1 MAAPPAL
8 ARMQNLTALVAS
20 YLRPWQRH
28 GVSQAL
34 VDEAHL
40 RWADY
45 RDRDWG
51 KFVPLGRANNR
62 LLRVNILAGRLHYY
76 TCTSERASPKR
87 YARERIALELLQAAL
102 KAHAPLPDVDLV
114 LSISDRPTVP
124 RALSGSTPPLVF
136 AYARTG
142 RHLSVPFP
150 PVTFAPGHWA
160 SLHRQ
165 LGSYPPL
172 ERRNPQVLWRG
183 SCNSLC
189 DGRQC
194 TAQHDAHLLDRR
206 ALLVAGARC
215 PALADVGITK
225 RHKHCGGFAPKE
237 AVAMRDHAAY
247 AYLAHVDGNGF
258 SGRLD
263 ELLTLGGVLLKQ
275 DSPFEAFYYPL
286 LTRGVH
292 YSPLRRDLSDL
303 CATAAA
309 LRADPRRAAALA
321 AAAAGF
327 VRDVLAPDAVL
338 AYVAALLRGY
348 AALQRFTP
356 RLHPRAVPWVPAE
369 ATLEARAGPSKGRR
383 PPWRAGSRAAG
394 GCSTRLCCR
403 RHPRACTNASAST
416 RRLQL

>member
-142 RHLSVPFP
+142 RHETGRLSVLGGALPSENRP
-150 PVTFAPGHWA
+150 AA
-160 SLHRQ
+160 S
-165 LGSYPPL
+165 
-172 ERRNPQVLWRG
+172 RRPRK
-183 SCNSLC
+183 
-189 DGRQC
+189 GRQNN
-194 TAQHDAHLLDRR
+194 T
-206 ALLVAGARC
+206 
-215 PALADVGITK
+215 
-225 RHKHCGGFAPKE
+225 
-237 AVAMRDHAAY
+237 
-247 AYLAHVDGNGF
+247 
-258 SGRLD
+258 
-263 ELLTLGGVLLKQ
+263 
-275 DSPFEAFYYPL
+275 
-286 LTRGVH
+286 
-292 YSPLRRDLSDL
+292 
-303 CATAAA
+303 
-309 LRADPRRAAALA
+309 
-321 AAAAGF
+321 
-327 VRDVLAPDAVL
+327 
-338 AYVAALLRGY
+338 
-348 AALQRFTP
+348 
-356 RLHPRAVPWVPAE
+356 
-369 ATLEARAGPSKGRR
+369 
-383 PPWRAGSRAAG
+383 
-394 GCSTRLCCR
+394 
-403 RHPRACTNASAST
+403 
-416 RRLQL
+416 

>member
-1 MAAPPAL
+1 ME
-8 ARMQNLTALVAS
+8 NLTALAAS
-20 YLRPWQRH
+20 YLRPWQLH

-87 YARERIALELLQAAL
+87 YARERIALELLQTVL
-102 KAHAPLPDVDLV
+102 DAHAPLPDVDLV

-124 RALSGSTPPLVF
+124 RALTGGTPPLVF

-150 PVTFAPGHWA
+150 PVTFAPRHWA
-160 SLHRQ
+160 SLHGR

-172 ERRNPQVLWRG
+172 ERRKPQVLWRG

-215 PALADVGITK
+215 PALADVGVTK
-225 RHKHCGGFAPKE
+225 RHKHCAGFAPKE
-237 AVAMRDHAAY
+237 AVAMRGHAAY

-286 LTRGVH
+286 LQSGVH
-292 YSPLRRDLSDL
+292 YAPLRRDLSDL

-356 RLHPRAVPWVPAE
+356 RLHPKATPWVPAE
-369 ATLEARAGPSKGRR
+369 ATLGARKGRR
-383 PPWRAGSRAAG
+383 TPRRVGSRAAG
-394 GCSTRLCCR
+394 GCTTSLCCR
-403 RHPRACTNASAST
+403 RHPRACTMNASASA
-416 RRLQL
+416 RRELPS

>member
-1 MAAPPAL
+1 
-8 ARMQNLTALVAS
+8 MQNLTALVAS

-165 LGSYPPL
+165 LGSYPLL
-172 ERRNPQVLWRG
+172 ERRKPQVLWRG

-206 ALLVAGARC
+206 ALPRPRRRG
-215 PALADVGITK
+215 
-225 RHKHCGGFAPKE
+225 HHE
-237 AVAMRDHAAY
+237 AAQA
-247 AYLAHVDGNGF
+247 
-258 SGRLD
+258 
-263 ELLTLGGVLLKQ
+263 
-275 DSPFEAFYYPL
+275 
-286 LTRGVH
+286 
-292 YSPLRRDLSDL
+292 LRRF
-303 CATAAA
+303 
-309 LRADPRRAAALA
+309 RA
-321 AAAAGF
+321 
-327 VRDVLAPDAVL
+327 
-338 AYVAALLRGY
+338 
-348 AALQRFTP
+348 
-356 RLHPRAVPWVPAE
+356 
-369 ATLEARAGPSKGRR
+369 
-383 PPWRAGSRAAG
+383 
-394 GCSTRLCCR
+394 
-403 RHPRACTNASAST
+403 
-416 RRLQL
+416 

>member
-1 MAAPPAL
+1 MKERARPPLSVSNLSGL
-8 ARMQNLTALVAS
+8 AAS
-20 YLRPWQRH
+20 YLRPWQLY

-51 KFVPLGRANNR
+51 KFVPLGRTNNR

-76 TCTSERASPKR
+76 TCTSARASPKR
-87 YARERIALELLQAAL
+87 YARERIVLELLQAVL
-102 KAHAPLPDVDLV
+102 DAHAPLPDVDLV

-124 RALSGSTPPLVF
+124 RALAGSTPPLVF

-142 RHLSVPFP
+142 QHLSVPFP
-150 PVTFAPGHWA
+150 PVTFAPRHWA
-160 SLHRQ
+160 SLHGR

-172 ERRNPQVLWRG
+172 ERRKPQVLWRG

-189 DGRQC
+189 DGRHC
-194 TAQHDAHLLDRR
+194 TMQHDAHLLHRR
-206 ALLVAGARC
+206 ALLIAGARC
-215 PALADVGITK
+215 PALANVGVTK
-225 RHKHCGGFAPKE
+225 RHKHCGGFEPKA
-237 AVAMRDHAAY
+237 AVAMRGHAAY
-247 AYLAHVDGNGF
+247 AYVAHVDGNGF

-286 LTRGVH
+286 LASGVH
-292 YSPLRRDLSDL
+292 YAPLRRDLSDL

-321 AAAAGF
+321 AAASRFA
-327 VRDVLAPDAVL
+327 RDVLTPEAVL
-338 AYVAALLRGY
+338 AYVAALLQGY

-356 RLHPRAVPWVPAE
+356 RLHPRATPWAPAE
-369 ATLEARAGPSKGRR
+369 AMLGARMGRR

-394 GCSTRLCCR
+394 GCITSLCCR
-403 RHPRACTNASAST
+403 RHPKACMNVS
-416 RRLQL
+416 LN